1 MSIGKPAIVLA
12 LLALLFCGAASAQ
25 NFDPTAYYVMFS
37 DMHAGDGRTVT
48 VSFELRGV
56 RYARF
61 QNAPFSGEF
70 VEHMVRGKADGTQ
83 VTHTTFPVKLWRNSD
98 GSFRVERVI
107 FSGVGENSEQL
118 STIVSICDHT
128 AGLMYVLD
136 MQHHIAHRFPC
147 QPTLSI
153 QRSDAQRPSTSGAP
167 LTAPRPNAAAPP
179 PPDPSRPERKSE
191 SLGEQVFGEVVAQ
204 GSRITTTYPI
214 GYEGNDRPI
223 VVSNETWV
231 SRDLKLEIMR
241 KFSDPHIGT
250 NVREMTNIRRA
261 EPDAALFQVPS
272 DFTIVDEAGGF
283 KFTLTKSG
291 S

>member
-1 MSIGKPAIVLA
+1 MNFGKRTIVAALFALA
-12 LLALLFCGAASAQ
+12 FGGVAAAQ
-25 NFDPTAYYVMFS
+25 SFDPTAYYVGFS
-37 DMHAGDGRTVT
+37 AMHPADGRSVT
-48 VSFELRGV
+48 VSFSMLSV
-56 RYARF
+56 RHPRVP
-61 QNAPFSGEF
+61 NAPVYGEL
-70 VEHMVRGKADGTQ
+70 VEHMTRAKADGTQ
-83 VTHTTFPVKLWRNSD
+83 FTNTTYPIKFWRNSE

-107 FSGVGENSEQL
+107 FSGTDDTSGPL
-118 STIVSICDHT
+118 STIVAICDHT

-147 QPTLSI
+147 QSPISLA
-153 QRSDAQRPSTSGAP
+153 RPDAQRPPTSSAP
-167 LTAPRPNAAAPP
+167 LTAPHPNVVASP

-191 SLGEQVFGEVVAQ
+191 SLGEQVIGEVVAQ

-241 KFSDPHIGT
+241 KFIDPHIGM
-250 NVREMTNIRRA
+250 NLREMTNIRRA

-272 DFTIVDEAGGF
+272 DFAIVDEPAGF
-283 KFTLTKSG
+283 KFTLVKGG

>member
-1 MSIGKPAIVLA
+1 MRVGKPTIAVA
-12 LLALLFCGAASAQ
+12 LLALLFCCAASAQ

-37 DMHAGDGRTVT
+37 DMHTGDGSSVT
-48 VSFELRGV
+48 VSFEMRGV
-56 RYARF
+56 RYARV

-70 VEHMVRGKADGTQ
+70 VEQMVRGKSDGTQ
-83 VTHTTFPVKLWRNSD
+83 VTHATYPVKIWRNSD
-98 GSFRVERVI
+98 GSFRVERVT
-107 FSGVGENSEQL
+107 FSGVDENSEQL
-118 STIVSICDHT
+118 STIVSICDHN

-136 MQHHIAHRFPC
+136 MQHKIAHRFPC
-147 QPTLSI
+147 QPTLSLS
-153 QRSDAQRPSTSGAP
+153 RPGAQNTTASGAQ
-167 LTAPRPNAAAPP
+167 LTAPRANSVARP

-241 KFSDPHIGT
+241 KSSDPHYGS
-250 NVREMTNIRRA
+250 NLREMTNIHKA

-272 DFTIVDEAGGF
+272 DFTIVDESAGF
-283 KFTLTKSG
+283 KFTLTKGG

>member
-1 MSIGKPAIVLA
+1 MRVGKPTIVTA
-12 LLALLFCGAASAQ
+12 LLALSFCGAANAQ
-25 NFDPTAYYVMFS
+25 NFDPTAYYVIFS
-37 DMHAGDGRTVT
+37 QMHPGDGRSVT
-48 VSFELRGV
+48 VSFEMHGG

-70 VEHMVRGKADGTQ
+70 VEHMVRGKADATP
-83 VTHTTFPVKLWRNSD
+83 VTHTTYPVKIWRNSD

-107 FSGVGENSEQL
+107 FSGVDENSEQL

-136 MQHHIAHRFPC
+136 MQHHVAHRFPC

-153 QRSDAQRPSTSGAP
+153 QRPGPANSAAPSAP
-167 LTAPRPNAAAPP
+167 LTAPHPNSVTPL

-191 SLGEQVFGEVVAQ
+191 SLGEQVFGEVLAQ
-204 GSRITTTYPI
+204 GSLITTTYPI

-223 VVSNETWV
+223 VVSNETWI

-241 KFSDPHIGT
+241 KSIDPHYGM
-250 NVREMTNIRRA
+250 NLREMTNIRKA
-261 EPDAALFQVPS
+261 EPDAALFQIPA
-272 DFTIVDEAGGF
+272 DFTIVDESGGF
-283 KFTLTKSG
+283 KFTLTKGG